1 MIRKISVLNLKKNFG
16 SQGAIAIALNYISQ
30 SKKIHYPITDA
41 DGEDDPNQLKK

>member
-30 SKKIHYPITDA
+30 SKKNPLY
-41 DGEDDPNQLKK
+41 QL